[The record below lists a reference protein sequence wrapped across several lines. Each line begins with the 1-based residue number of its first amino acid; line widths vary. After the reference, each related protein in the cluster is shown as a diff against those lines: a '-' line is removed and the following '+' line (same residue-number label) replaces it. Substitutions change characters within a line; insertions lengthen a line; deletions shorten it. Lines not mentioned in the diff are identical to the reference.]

1 MQIYLVGGA
10 VRDAWL
16 AREFGRPAPGHADR
30 DWVVVGATPEA
41 MVAAGFEPVGRD
53 FPVFL
58 HPQTHEEY
66 ALARTERKTAPGYH
80 GFAFQAAPDV
90 TLEEDL
96 ARRDLTVNA
105 MAVPQAHA
113 EHPADAPLIDPWGGL
128 ADLRARTLRHV
139 TPAFTEDPVR
149 ILRVAR
155 FAARWPDFRVAPETM
170 ALMRA
175 MVQHG
180 EADHLVAERVWQE
193 VARGLMEARPSRL
206 LATLHECGL
215 LAAWGLQDLMQSALG
230 PTRAT
235 PLESHAVFASAPLT
249 VRWAWLV
256 SALRSEAALRE
267 LAERWR
273 VPNEARDLAML
284 IHRERDALHQVG
296 DPPSTIELF
305 NRCDAWR
312 KPARFLDALRVIDGE
327 ALTTPVPASVPVHAT
342 TARLA
347 RALQRVQGLDAGAIT
362 RSALAEGLKGPQ
374 VGQRLQAARLACLQG
389 DPALRDP
396 TPPA

>member
-16 AREFGRPAPGHADR
+16 AREFGWPAPGRADR

-41 MVAAGFEPVGRD
+41 MAAAGYEPVGRD

-66 ALARTERKTAPGYH
+66 ALARTERTTAPGYH

-105 MAVPQAHA
+105 MAVDAAHA
-113 EHPADAPLIDPWGGL
+113 DDPANAPLIDPWGGL
-128 ADLRARTLRHV
+128 ADLRARALRHV
-139 TPAFTEDPVR
+139 TPAFAEDPVR

-206 LATLHECGL
+206 IATLDDCGL
-215 LAAWGLQDLMQSALG
+215 LAAWGLDALKQSALG
-230 PTRAT
+230 PERASVLET
-235 PLESHAVFASAPLT
+235 HPLFTDAPLP
-249 VRWAWLV
+249 VRWTWLV
-256 SALRSEAALRE
+256 TALRDEAALRA

-273 VPNEARDLAML
+273 VPNDARDLAL
-284 IHRERDALHQVG
+284 LVHRERETLRSAGDADTML
-296 DPPSTIELF
+296 ELF

-312 KPARFLDALRVIDGE
+312 KPTRFLEGLRVVEGE
-327 ALTTPVPASVPVHAT
+327 ALSAPDTGAAVRAA

-347 RALQRVQGLDAGAIT
+347 QALQRVQALDTAAIT
-362 RSALAEGLKGPQ
+362 RQALTEGLSGPQ
-374 VGQRLQAARLACLQG
+374 VGERLRAARLACLQE
-389 DPALRDP
+389 ALAP
-396 TPPA
+396 SV

>member
-16 AREFGRPAPGHADR
+16 AREFGWPAPGHADR

-41 MVAAGFEPVGRD
+41 MVAAGYEPVGRD

-58 HPQTHEEY
+58 HPRTHEEY

-105 MAVPQAHA
+105 MAVAAAHA
-113 EHPADAPLIDPWGGL
+113 DHPADAPLIDPWGGL

-139 TPAFTEDPVR
+139 TPSFAEDPVR

-155 FAARWPDFRVAPETM
+155 FAARWPGFRVAPETM

-175 MVQHG
+175 MVEHG
-180 EADHLVAERVWQE
+180 EADHLVPERVWQE
-193 VARGLMEARPSRL
+193 VARGLMEACPSRL
-206 LATLHECGL
+206 LATLHDCGL
-215 LAAWGLQDLMQSALG
+215 LAAWGLEDLMQSALG
-230 PTRAT
+230 PTLA
-235 PLESHAVFASAPLT
+235 PALESHALFATAPLA

-256 SALRSEAALRE
+256 SALRDETTQRD

-273 VPNEARDLAML
+273 VPNEVRDLAL
-284 IHRERDALHQVG
+284 LVRRERDALRQVG
-296 DPPSTIELF
+296 DAASTIELF

-312 KPARFLDALRVIDGE
+312 KPARFLDSLRVIEGE
-327 ALTTPVPASVPVHAT
+327 ALTMPSGDDAVHAAT
-342 TARLA
+342 QRLA
-347 RALQRVQGLDAGAIT
+347 QALQRVQRLDAGAIT
-362 RSALAEGLKGPQ
+362 RSALAEGLSGPQ
-374 VGQRLQAARLACLQG
+374 VGQRLQAARLACLQD
-389 DPALRDP
+389 DPAREFLTRD
-396 TPPA
+396 T

>member
-16 AREFGRPAPGHADR
+16 AREFGRPAPVGADR

-41 MVAAGFEPVGRD
+41 MVAAGYVPVGRD

-80 GFAFQAAPDV
+80 GFAFQAAPGV

-96 ARRDLTVNA
+96 ARRDLTINA
-105 MAVPQAHA
+105 MAVAAEHA
-113 EHPADAPLIDPWGGL
+113 ERPAEATLIDPWGGL
-128 ADLRARTLRHV
+128 ADLRTRTLRHV
-139 TPAFTEDPVR
+139 TPAFAEDPVR

-155 FAARWPDFRVAPETM
+155 FAARWADFSIAPDTL

-175 MVQHG
+175 MVAHG

-193 VARGLMEARPSRL
+193 VARGLVEAHPSRL
-206 LATLHECGL
+206 IATLDACGL
-215 LAAWGLQDLMQSALG
+215 LAAWGLDALNRSVLG
-230 PTRAT
+230 PALEAH
-235 PLESHAVFASAPLT
+235 PLFAGSTLA

-256 SALRSEAALRE
+256 SALRDEAALRA

-273 VPNEARDLAML
+273 VPNEARDLSLLAW
-284 IHRERDALHQVG
+284 RERAALRAGTHADADTL
-296 DPPSTIELF
+296 IALF

-312 KPARFLDALRVIDGE
+312 KPARFRALLRVQEGESLGE
-327 ALTTPVPASVPVHAT
+327 ADGGAEARSA
-342 TARLA
+342 TARLE
-347 RALQRVQGLDAGAIT
+347 RALCRLEALDTAAIT
-362 RSALAEGLKGPQ
+362 RDALAAGLSGPD
-374 VGQRLQAARLACLQG
+374 VGERLLTARRACLLADT
-389 DPALRDP
+389 DPQR
-396 TPPA
+396 

>member
-16 AREFGRPAPGHADR
+16 AREFGWPAPGQADR

-41 MVAAGFEPVGRD
+41 MVAAGYEPVGRD

-105 MAVPQAHA
+105 MAVAQAHA
-113 EHPADAPLIDPWGGL
+113 DHPADAPLIDPWGGL

-139 TPAFTEDPVR
+139 TPAFAEDPVR

-155 FAARWPDFRVAPETM
+155 FAARWPDFHVAPDTL

-206 LATLHECGL
+206 IATLDDCGL
-215 LAAWGLQDLMQSALG
+215 LAAWGLEELQRSALG
-230 PTRAT
+230 PAQA
-235 PLESHAVFASAPLT
+235 PALESSALFATAPLA

-256 SALRSEAALRE
+256 GALRDDAALRA

-273 VPNEARDLAML
+273 VPNEARDLSL
-284 IHRERDALHQVG
+284 LVLRERDALRAAADADAGAVL
-296 DPPSTIELF
+296 ELF

-312 KPARFLDALRVIDGE
+312 KPARFLEGLQVAQGE
-327 ALTTPVPASVPVHAT
+327 ALTAPDHGPAVLAA

-347 RALQRVQGLDAGAIT
+347 RALQQAQALDASAVT
-362 RSALAEGLKGPQ
+362 RQALAEGLSGPQ
-374 VGQRLQAARLACLQG
+374 VGERLQAARRVCLQ
-389 DPALRDP
+389 DALAQR
-396 TPPA
+396 A

>member
-16 AREFGRPAPGHADR
+16 ARESGRPAPAGADR

-41 MVAAGFEPVGRD
+41 MVAAGYEPVGRD

-58 HPQTHEEY
+58 HPRTREEY

-96 ARRDLTVNA
+96 ARRDLTINA
-105 MAVPQAHA
+105 MAVAAEHA
-113 EHPADAPLIDPWGGL
+113 DHPADAALVDPWGGL

-139 TPAFTEDPVR
+139 TPAFAEDPVR

-155 FAARWPDFRVAPETM
+155 FAARWPDFHVAPDTL

-193 VARGLMEARPSRL
+193 VARGLMEVRPSRL
-206 LATLHECGL
+206 IATLDDCGL
-215 LAAWGLQDLMQSALG
+215 LGAWGLEELKHSALG
-230 PTRAT
+230 PARA
-235 PLESHAVFASAPLT
+235 PALESSALFATAPLP

-256 SALRSEAALRE
+256 SALRDEAALRA

-273 VPNEARDLAML
+273 VPNDARDLSL
-284 IHRERDALHQVG
+284 LVHREREALCSMADAGTVLG
-296 DPPSTIELF
+296 LF

-312 KPARFLDALRVIDGE
+312 KPARFLDGLRVAEGE
-327 ALTTPVPASVPVHAT
+327 ALTAPDHGAAVRTA

-347 RALQRVQGLDAGAIT
+347 RALQHAQALDASAVT
-362 RSALAEGLKGPQ
+362 REALAEGLSGPQ
-374 VGQRLQAARLACLQG
+374 VGERLQDARLACLQ
-389 DPALRDP
+389 DALAQR
-396 TPPA
+396 T

>member
-16 AREFGRPAPGHADR
+16 ARESGRPTPHGADR

-80 GFAFQAAPDV
+80 GFAFHAAPGV

-105 MAVPQAHA
+105 MAVAA
-113 EHPADAPLIDPWGGL
+113 EHADHPVDAPLIDPWDGL

-139 TPAFTEDPVR
+139 TPAFAEDPVR

-155 FAARWPDFRVAPETM
+155 FAARWGDFSVAPDTQ

-175 MVQHG
+175 MVERG
-180 EADHLVAERVWQE
+180 ETDHLVAERVWQE
-193 VARGLMEARPSRL
+193 IARGLMEAHPGRL
-206 LATLHECGL
+206 IAVLDDCGL
-215 LAAWGLQDLMQSALG
+215 LARWGLQALADSALT
-230 PTRAT
+230 PALENHALFANAT
-235 PLESHAVFASAPLT
+235 LP
-249 VRWAWLV
+249 VRWSWLV
-256 SALRSEAALRE
+256 SALNDEAALRA
-267 LAERWR
+267 LADRWR
-273 VPNEARDLAML
+273 VPNDARDLAL
-284 IHRERDALHQVG
+284 LVQRERRALPEATS
-296 DPPSTIELF
+296 PPAVLDLF
-305 NRCDAWR
+305 GRCDAWR
-312 KPARFLDALRVIDGE
+312 KPARFRELLLALNGE
-327 ALTTPVPASVPVHAT
+327 ALADADGGAALHAT

-347 RALQRVQGLDAGAIT
+347 RQLARLDTLDAAAIT
-362 RSALAEGLKGPQ
+362 RAALAEGLSGPD
-374 VGQRLQAARLACLQG
+374 VGKRLLSARLALLQA
-389 DPALRDP
+389 DPER
-396 TPPA
+396 

>member
-16 AREFGRPAPGHADR
+16 EREFGWPAPGQADR

-41 MVAAGFEPVGRD
+41 MVAAGYEPVGRD

-105 MAVPQAHA
+105 MAVAA
-113 EHPADAPLIDPWGGL
+113 EHADRPADAPLIDPWGGL
-128 ADLRARTLRHV
+128 ADLRTRTLRHV
-139 TPAFTEDPVR
+139 TPAFAEDPVR

-155 FAARWPDFRVAPETM
+155 FAARWPDFHVAPDTL

-175 MVQHG
+175 MVAHG

-206 LATLHECGL
+206 IATLDDCGL
-215 LAAWGLQDLMQSALG
+215 LAAWGLEALKGSALG
-230 PTRAT
+230 PTQA
-235 PLESHAVFASAPLT
+235 PALESSALFATAPLA
-249 VRWAWLV
+249 VRWVWLV
-256 SALRSEAALRE
+256 SALRDETALRA

-273 VPNEARDLAML
+273 VPNDARDLAL
-284 IHRERDALHQVG
+284 LVHREREALCSAADAGAVLG
-296 DPPSTIELF
+296 LF

-312 KPARFLDALRVIDGE
+312 KPARFLDGLRVVEGE
-327 ALTTPVPASVPVHAT
+327 ALTAHDRDAAVRAA

-347 RALQRVQGLDAGAIT
+347 RALQHAQALDASAVT
-362 RSALAEGLKGPQ
+362 REALAEGLSGPQ
-374 VGQRLQAARLACLQG
+374 VGERLQAARLACLQ
-389 DPALRDP
+389 DALAQR
-396 TPPA
+396 A

>member
-16 AREFGRPAPGHADR
+16 ARAAGQTRPGGADR

-80 GFAFQAAPDV
+80 GFAFHAAPGV

-96 ARRDLTVNA
+96 ARRDLTINA
-105 MAVPQAHA
+105 MAVAAEHA
-113 EHPADAPLIDPWGGL
+113 EHPADAPLIDPWNGL

-139 TPAFTEDPVR
+139 TPAFAEDPVR

-155 FAARWPDFRVAPETM
+155 FAARWGDFCVAPETQ
-170 ALMRA
+170 ALMRD
-175 MVQHG
+175 MVDHG

-193 VARGLMEARPSRL
+193 VARGLMEAHPSQL
-206 LATLHECGL
+206 VAVLGGCGL
-215 LAAWGLQDLMQSALG
+215 LERWGLTALARSAL
-230 PTRAT
+230 T
-235 PLESHAVFASAPLT
+235 PALEQHPLFARAPLP
-249 VRWAWLV
+249 VRWCWLV
-256 SALRSEAALRE
+256 SALPDAAALRA

-273 VPNEARDLAML
+273 VPNDARDLAL
-284 IHRERDALHQVG
+284 LLQRERHALPEATGADAVL
-296 DPPSTIELF
+296 DLF
-305 NRCDAWR
+305 GRCDAWR
-312 KPARFLDALRVIDGE
+312 KPARFRELLLALDGE
-327 ALTTPVPASVPVHAT
+327 ALADADGGAARQAA
-342 TARLA
+342 TARLGRQLA
-347 RALQRVQGLDAGAIT
+347 RLDALDAAAVT
-362 RSALAEGLKGPQ
+362 RAALAAGLSGPD
-374 VGQRLQAARLACLQG
+374 VGKHLHSARLALLQAEPG
-389 DPALRDP
+389 H
-396 TPPA
+396 